1 MWVWSREPRRF
12 NSIVCSSFFRQD
24 KHKIRQNL
32 LDIDI
37 KPSGVD
43 LEAVVIFVK
52 SVVVVVVAAAVWPKV
67 RWCDDVSV
75 YNVCVCRII
84 INTS

>member
-1 MWVWSREPRRF
+1 M
-12 NSIVCSSFFRQD
+12 SIQASLD
-24 KHKIRQNL
+24 KTNKHKIRQNL

-52 SVVVVVVAAAVWPKV
+52 SAVVVVAAAAVWPKV
-67 RWCDDVSV
+67 
-75 YNVCVCRII
+75 
-84 INTS
+84 

>member
-1 MWVWSREPRRF
+1 M
-12 NSIVCSSFFRQD
+12 SIQASLD
-24 KHKIRQNL
+24 KTNKHKIRQNL

-52 SVVVVVVAAAVWPKV
+52 SAVVVAAAAAVWPKV
-67 RWCDDVSV
+67 
-75 YNVCVCRII
+75 
-84 INTS
+84 

>member
-1 MWVWSREPRRF
+1 M
-12 NSIVCSSFFRQD
+12 SIQASLD
-24 KHKIRQNL
+24 KTNKHKIRQNL

-37 KPSGVD
+37 KPSVVN

-52 SVVVVVVAAAVWPKV
+52 SAVVVVAAAVWPKV

>member
-1 MWVWSREPRRF
+1 M
-12 NSIVCSSFFRQD
+12 SIQASLD
-24 KHKIRQNL
+24 KTNKHKIRQNL

-37 KPSGVD
+37 KPSVVD

-52 SVVVVVVAAAVWPKV
+52 SIVVVAAAAVWPKV

>member
-1 MWVWSREPRRF
+1 M
-12 NSIVCSSFFRQD
+12 SIQASLD
-24 KHKIRQNL
+24 KTNKHKIRQNL
-32 LDIDI
+32 LDIDV

-52 SVVVVVVAAAVWPKV
+52 SAVVVVAAAAVWPKV

-75 YNVCVCRII
+75 FSVCRVI